1 VASDLKSRLQDDLN
15 SARKARDR
23 ALTLVL
29 STVFSDIK
37 NREIDSRQDVSDDD
51 VVQVLN
57 RAIKQRR
64 EAAEQMRA
72 AGRVELAEKEENEVR
87 VLTAYLPQQMSEDD
101 VRALMRTAIAD
112 GANQMGLLMAKV
124 MPAVRGRFDGKEAN
138 RIARE
143 ELGG

>member
-15 SARKARDR
+15 SARKQRDR

-29 STVFSDIK
+29 STVFSDVK
-37 NREIDSRQDVSDDD
+37 NREIDSRAPLSDDD

-72 AGRVELAEKEENEVR
+72 AGRTELADKEESEVR
-87 VLTAYLPQQMSEDD
+87 VLTAYLPQQMTEED
-101 VRALMRTAIAD
+101 VRALVRSAIAE
-112 GANQMGLLMAKV
+112 GASQMGALMAKV